1 MRFVLSV
8 IPPVRHGRG
17 AMMLN
22 GETCF
27 MDEIRNKHLSST
39 VGDHWEDGICMAGV
53 GIVIHQAYRDSRYL
67 M

>member
-1 MRFVLSV
+1 
-8 IPPVRHGRG
+8 
-17 AMMLN
+17 MMLN

-27 MDEIRNKHLSST
+27 MDEIRNKHLSSS

-53 GIVIHQAYRDSRYL
+53 GIVIHQVYRDSRYL